1 VIYVFKS
8 HGDLI
13 SARENILKTLRELS
27 PARALRIYV
36 AINEALNN
44 AFFHGKAPVTLKIEK
59 DTKESKKGER
69 LVISVSCGGR
79 GFTPSQGLPESQEPN
94 GRGIYLMRAMA
105 SSIRFEDSGRRI
117 IMECPTGD
125 SSSRG

>member
-1 VIYVFKS
+1 MIYVFKS
-8 HGDLI
+8 HRDLI
-13 SARENILKTLRELS
+13 SAREDILKTLRELN

-59 DTKESKKGER
+59 DTKESGKGER
-69 LVISVSCGGR
+69 LVISVSCGGS
-79 GFTPSQGLPESQEPN
+79 GFTPPKGLPEDHVPN
-94 GRGIYLMRAMA
+94 GRGLYLMRAMA
-105 SSIRFEDSGRRI
+105 NSVRFEDRGRRVV
-117 IMECPTGD
+117 MECPTGD